1 MDGQTD
7 GWAMAAGKDMDTAQ
21 TGPGLSGAW
30 ATGGHEEMQRCS
42 TGRAR
47 LWAFSVHSRDGET
60 DAKRRDVAAQ

>member
-7 GWAMAAGKDMDTAQ
+7 GWTMAASKDMDTAQ

-47 LWAFSVHSRDGET
+47 LMGILCPQQRWGDG
-60 DAKRRDVAAQ
+60 R